1 MQEIIQDV
9 INTYDEKNCSGESS
23 GWSFFVQYSKNY
35 GCDCGITVCGQYDED
50 NEFHVEYSFP
60 FFRGTGIT
68 SQESV
73 VVERHAEKR
82 VLCRGV

>member
-1 MQEIIQDV
+1 ME
-9 INTYDEKNCSGESS
+9 
-23 GWSFFVQYSKNY
+23 FFVQYSKNY

-68 SQESV
+68 SRGECSRGETRRKESYAGACDDM
-73 VVERHAEKR
+73 RLA
-82 VLCRGV
+82 